1 MATHADTPVAAETS
15 RKRRLLQEALRWL
28 ETIGQWAL
36 ATPFLL
42 AGFAIALFLP
52 AAVAVK
58 VTQWTFSTGSL
69 ALEIAAVTILMIL
82 TSAGLWWA
90 FAGGRLAARLR
101 FGRFD
106 PFMRT
111 ATVAVFAIASFA
123 GLTALLH
130 IEGALDFAGGP
141 VPDETLIDKTSELY
155 VWQLANTVPLLD
167 ITGNLEWQKPLEFE
181 SRLGGLLIVIFTG
194 IVILPLIPALRL
206 IAAGHREPYEHAVL
220 KALKT
225 EFGRRNVHETRGA
238 HGYDRAIVAQE
249 KGRIL
254 VDVMRDVRNEDAPIR
269 RLSMLPFFQLTQE
282 VRGYVLV
289 ADAVGERARERVES
303 TFGRQDVPSRL
314 VVWRADQP
322 AVHLGQ
328 AVEKLAATIDSD
340 ETKPAAGSG

>member
-1 MATHADTPVAAETS
+1 MATHVDTPVAAETS
-15 RKRRLLQEALRWL
+15 RKRRLLHEALRWL

-52 AAVAVK
+52 AALAVK

-130 IEGALDFAGGP
+130 IEGALEFADGP
-141 VPDETLIDKTSELY
+141 VSDETLIDKTSELY
-155 VWQLANTVPLLD
+155 VWQLADTVPLLD

-181 SRLGGLLIVIFTG
+181 SRLGGLLVVIFTG

-225 EFGRRNVHETRGA
+225 EFGRRNVHETRGQ
-238 HGYDRAIVAQE
+238 HGYDRAIVAR

-269 RLSMLPFFQLTQE
+269 RLVMLPFFEATQD

-289 ADAVGERARERVES
+289 ADAVGEQARERVES
-303 TFGRQDVPSRL
+303 TFARQDVPSRL

-322 AVHLGQ
+322 AAHLGQ
-328 AVEKLAATIDSD
+328 AVERLADTIDSG